1 MCVWYTYRN
10 FDAIFQIYFANILN
24 ICGILLLHRTIA
36 SVFCM
41 NPCEKLALMV
51 VYLNRLAL
59 LRLKRAQNQAFW
71 LGRINGESSIF
82 YLVAVGVRAK
92 CRFCIFSNLFQHE

>member
-10 FDAIFQIYFANILN
+10 FDAVFQIYFANISN

-41 NPCEKLALMV
+41 NPCKKLALMV
-51 VYLNRLAL
+51 VYLNKLAL
-59 LRLKRAQNQAFW
+59 LRLKSAQNQAFW
-71 LGRINGESSIF
+71 LGRISMRI
-82 YLVAVGVRAK
+82 K
-92 CRFCIFSNLFQHE
+92 H